1 MEVFGA
7 YIPVDRR
14 HALARGEA
22 LPDRT
27 HGSALFAD
35 ISGFTP
41 LAEALTRTLGARRG
55 SEELTVHLN
64 SVYQALIQEVDR
76 YRGSVIA
83 FAGDA
88 ITCWFEGDDGWKATT
103 CSLAMQATMAQF
115 SRVKLA
121 NSELVSLG
129 MK

>member
-1 MEVFGA
+1 MSIEVFEA
-7 YIPVDRR
+7 YIPMDRR
-14 HALARGEA
+14 HALATNRS

-27 HGSALFAD
+27 SGAALFAD

-41 LAEALTRTLGARRG
+41 LAEALTRTLGSRRG

-64 SVYQALIQEVDR
+64 SVYQAIIQEVDR

-88 ITCWFEGDDGWKATT
+88 ITCWFEGDDGWKATV
-103 CSLAMQATMAQF
+103 CAL
-115 SRVKLA
+115 
-121 NSELVSLG
+121 
-129 MK
+129 